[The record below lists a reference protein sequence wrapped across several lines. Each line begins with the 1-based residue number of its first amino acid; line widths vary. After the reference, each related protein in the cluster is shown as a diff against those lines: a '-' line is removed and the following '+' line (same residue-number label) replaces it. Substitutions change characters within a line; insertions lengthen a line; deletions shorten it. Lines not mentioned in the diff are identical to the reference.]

1 MPRRRSRHKPPSSDN
16 YSLYTG
22 KGVSDYNRD
31 WSKNLGLK
39 ADYAVPEDLYYTK
52 EHEWVRIEAGKCR
65 VGVTDYAQKSLH
77 EVVYVELPKVGSDV
91 ANMQS
96 LGTVESV
103 KAVADVYSPISGVVL
118 EVNTGLSDAPEL
130 VNKSPY
136 EKGWITMIRPDDLKK
151 ELSTLMRP
159 EDYRDFVKKITNKK

>member
-1 MPRRRSRHKPPSSDN
+1 MPRRRSQYSPPSNHN

-22 KGVSDYNRD
+22 TRVSDHKQV
-31 WSKNLGLK
+31 WSQNLELK
-39 ADYAVPEDLYYTK
+39 ADYAVPEAPYYTK

-103 KAVADVYSPISGVVL
+103 KAVADVYSPISGRVL
-118 EVNTGLSDAPEL
+118 EINSGLSDAPEL
-130 VNKSPY
+130 VNKNPY
-136 EKGWITMIRPDDLKK
+136 GEGWITIIQPANLQKDLTILMKPSQYK
-151 ELSTLMRP
+151 ELLQ
-159 EDYRDFVKKITNKK
+159 KISQK